1 MTIWIIIIIILLLV
15 TIFSIQNAAP
25 VAISFVFW
33 KFEAS
38 LAIIIFLSVLIG
50 FIIGGIIAFSFRGS
64 RNKQINTNNKESGNT
79 KKD

>member
-1 MTIWIIIIIILLLV
+1 MTISIVVIIILLLV

-25 VAISFVFW
+25 VAISFILW

-38 LAIIIFLSVLIG
+38 LAIIVFLSVLIG
-50 FIIGGIIAFSFRGS
+50 FIIGSIIAFSFQRS
-64 RNKQINTNNKESGNT
+64 RYKRIHINNKDSGNI

>member
-1 MTIWIIIIIILLLV
+1 MMISIVVIIILLLV

-25 VAISFVFW
+25 VAVSFIFW

-38 LAIIIFLSVLIG
+38 LAIIVFLSVLIG
-50 FIIGGIIAFSFRGS
+50 FIIGGIIAFSFQRS
-64 RNKQINTNNKESGNT
+64 RYKLIHTNNKESGNI